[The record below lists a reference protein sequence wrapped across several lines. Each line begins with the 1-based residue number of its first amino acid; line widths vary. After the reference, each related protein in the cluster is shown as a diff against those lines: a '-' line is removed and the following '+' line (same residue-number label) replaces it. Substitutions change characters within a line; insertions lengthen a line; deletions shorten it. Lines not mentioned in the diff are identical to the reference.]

1 MSKLRGA
8 LVGFG
13 FIGEGGHFPGYR
25 DGFTPFQIDAIV
37 DINAERRALAKKLAP
52 NARVYDDHRA
62 MLAAEKGR
70 LDFIDIAT
78 PPCDHA
84 TIAHDALDA
93 GLHVL
98 VEKPI
103 TTTLNEAEAL
113 MRHAEAARRVVFP
126 CHNYKHA
133 PVVREVRRALDEDR
147 IGDVRLVTLQ
157 TFRPTHAK
165 GVKEWRPDWRRDRPT
180 SGGGIAMDHGSHT
193 LYLAFDWLGAYP
205 EAITAFASTSAG
217 ATTEDNFSCNLRFPK
232 GKLATAFLTWTA
244 GMRRVI
250 YTLHGTR
257 GALRVEDDDI
267 ETVLRVHADNE
278 PPTGL
283 WSSAHVNAASSWMDA
298 SHVGWFRAVLDLF
311 ASAIDQND
319 YVSHDAQDALH
330 CIATIDGGYRSA
342 GEQSREISLRS
353 NASAPLQE
361 SLRA

>member
-1 MSKLRGA
+1 MKLRGA

-25 DGFTPFQIDAIV
+25 DGRTPFQIDAIV
-37 DINAERRALAKKLAP
+37 DISPARRALACAMAP
-52 NARVYDDHRA
+52 GVRVYEDHRQ

-70 LDFIDIAT
+70 LDFVDIAT

-84 TIAHDALDA
+84 AIAHDALDA
-93 GLHVL
+93 GLHIL

-103 TTTLNEAEAL
+103 TTTLNEAEEL
-113 MRHAEAARRVVFP
+113 LRHARAAGRVVFP

-147 IGDVRLVTLQ
+147 IGDVHLVTLQ

-165 GVKEWRPDWRRDRPT
+165 GVRDWRPDWRRDRAT

-193 LYLAFDWLGAYP
+193 LYLTFDWLGAYP
-205 EAITAFASTSAG
+205 DSVTAFSSTTPG
-217 ATTEDNFSCNLRFPK
+217 ATTEDNFSCSLRFPN
-232 GKLATAFLTWTA
+232 GAIATAYLTWTA

-250 YTLHGTR
+250 YTLHGSR

-267 ETVLRVHADNE
+267 ETVLRVHGEKE

-283 WSSAHVNAASSWMDA
+283 WSSTHANASSSWMDA
-298 SHVGWFRAVLDLF
+298 SHVGWFRSVLDLF
-311 ASAIDQND
+311 ASAIERGDHVPED
-319 YVSHDAQDALH
+319 MVDALH
-330 CIATIDGGYRSA
+330 CIATIEGGYRSVA
-342 GEQSREISLRS
+342 ERSREVDLSRIAWRDTSRR
-353 NASAPLQE
+353 AS
-361 SLRA
+361 